1 MTMKLPFLSGPKM
14 YAENEIKAL
23 SFWRI
28 GQEDEAYWKHLK
40 IKETEENK

>member
-1 MTMKLPFLSGPKM
+1 M